1 MKANKKQIWIHGIN
15 FLNKFTLLKWNLS
28 LKKKELNTNY
38 GKSKIKILTH
48 KINILNKL
56 KFYKST

>member
-1 MKANKKQIWIHGIN
+1 MKSK
-15 FLNKFTLLKWNLS
+15 
-28 LKKKELNTNY
+28 LKKKEELNTNY